1 MPALTSAGLRRPP
14 DVHARHSPVI
24 ERLRLGSAKR
34 FRVASFLG
42 AAFVLAGCSASRAA
56 TSDAA
61 PALATVTRELT
72 EEEQA
77 RHALSRLAYGARP
90 GEVERVRAMGVD
102 RWIVTQLDPRA
113 IPDSA
118 GERVDATFPMLH
130 AAPAE
135 IAALDGAAR
144 GDSAARR
151 DAQRRANRVLTE
163 LRIARV
169 ARAVASERQLE
180 ETLVDLWAN
189 HFSVFAGKG
198 PVRLHAARYETKSIR
213 PFVLGR
219 FRDMLGAVARDP
231 AMLYYLDNW
240 RSVADPG
247 QPVLGDE
254 RGPRRRGAAR
264 TRPAAAARPRGKNEN
279 YARELLELH
288 TLGVDGG
295 YTQSDVGEVARVFTG
310 WTIASPREG
319 GGFVFR
325 RPWHDAGAKTV
336 LGVRIPPGGGEED
349 GDRVLDLLAR
359 HPATARTVATALS
372 RRLVADEPPPA
383 LVERVAA
390 VYLRTDGDLRATTR
404 AVLESPEFWSR
415 AAYRAKVKSPLELV
429 ASAMR
434 AAGLPPDTTP
444 RAARLVAQL
453 GQPLYGRQSPDGWPE
468 RSSEWL
474 TAGSL
479 VSRINFGLAIGDR
492 ARSDSVRSVL
502 ASPDFQRR

>member
-1 MPALTSAGLRRPP
+1 MAIQHR
-14 DVHARHSPVI
+14 
-24 ERLRLGSAKR
+24 R
-34 FRVASFLG
+34 FRSATCFRESALVGVAL
-42 AAFVLAGCSASRAA
+42 ALAGCGAARARGN
-56 TSDAA
+56 DAA
-61 PALATVTRELT
+61 PALTTVTRELN

-77 RHALSRLAYGARP
+77 RHALSRLAYGPRP
-90 GEVERVRAMGVD
+90 GDVERVRAMGVD
-102 RWIVTQLDPRA
+102 RWILAQLNA
-113 IPDSA
+113 GSIPDSA
-118 GERVDATFPMLH
+118 GERIAASFPMLR
-130 AAPAE
+130 ATPAE
-135 IAALDGAAR
+135 IAGLDGAR
-144 GDSAARR
+144 GDSTVRR
-151 DAQRRANRVLTE
+151 EAQQRANRVLTE

-198 PVRLHAARYETKSIR
+198 PVRLHAARYESSAIR

-247 QPVLGDE
+247 QPVLGGD
-254 RGPRRRGAAR
+254 PARRRR
-264 TRPAAAARPRGKNEN
+264 TPPRVNPAAAARPRGKNEN

-310 WTIASPREG
+310 WTIAAPRDG

-325 RPWHDAGAKTV
+325 RAWHDAGAKTV
-336 LGVRIPPGGGEED
+336 LGVRIPAGGGVED
-349 GDRVLDLLAR
+349 GERVLDLLAR
-359 HPATARTVATALS
+359 HPATARTVATVLS

-383 LVERVAA
+383 LVERVAD
-390 VYLRTDGDLRATTR
+390 VYLRTDGDLRAATR
-404 AVLESPEFWSR
+404 AVIESPEFWSR
-415 AAYRAKVKSPLELV
+415 AAYRSKVKSPLELV

-479 VSRINFGLAIGDR
+479 VSRINFGLAIGRR
-492 ARSDSVRSVL
+492 ARSDSVRAVL
-502 ASPDFQRR
+502 GSPDFQRR